1 MTYLADD
8 GSLNPMAPRVARAP
22 LRFASFRTEVVAA
35 LEPARGTYIYEACL
49 RDLDEKTSPEDPC
62 GYRAWLS
69 GIVHHCVGRRDPRA
83 VRILDLGCGNGEFTV
98 MLNLLGYD
106 ATGLDVNDRSLRLA
120 RLLASENGMLPGTF
134 VKGVPGRLPFDDKSF
149 DLITM
154 ISSLEHIEDTTLAWL
169 VPELARICTGAV
181 FVQVPSSMKVS
192 DDHTGLRFVP
202 WMPPALASLYIALRG
217 SRYRYLVSESARW
230 DVVYRNL
237 EQIERAFSSRFT
249 MAIAP
254 RENSYPPCSPDS
266 AVLDVRKE
274 LKLGHRSLTLRLPIP
289 WRRLKRAA
297 GTRIEHFYPY
307 YNLVFAGK

>member
-1 MTYLADD
+1 LDD
-8 GSLNPMAPRVARAP
+8 NDGLNPTAPRLSGEP
-22 LRFASFRTEVVAA
+22 LRSARFRAEVLAA

-69 GIVHHCVGRRDPRA
+69 GVVDHCVKRREART

-98 MLNLLGYD
+98 MLRLLGYD

-120 RLLASENGMLPGTF
+120 RLLASENGLPPESF
-134 VKGVPGRLPFDDKSF
+134 VKGVAGRLPFDDKSF
-149 DLITM
+149 DLVTM
-154 ISSLEHIEDTTLAWL
+154 ISSLEHIEDATLAWL
-169 VPELARICTGAV
+169 VPELARVCNGAV

-202 WMPPALASLYIALRG
+202 WMPAPMASLYIALRG
-217 SRYRYLVSESARW
+217 PRYRYLVSESARW
-230 DVVYRNL
+230 DVVYRDL

-249 MAIAP
+249 MALAP
-254 RENSYPPCSPDS
+254 RENSYPPCSPER
-266 AVLDVRKE
+266 AVLDVRKV
-274 LKLGHRSLTLRLPIP
+274 LKLGRSSLTLRLPIP

-307 YNLVFAGK
+307 YNLVFARK